1 LLPAPAWFTRL
12 AGCETSDSVKT
23 GGGRHTYGDDMTPQ
37 LDLIGIVVADRVPA
51 PAFYRRLGLD
61 VASDADAQPT
71 SR

>member
-1 LLPAPAWFTRL
+1 
-12 AGCETSDSVKT
+12 
-23 GGGRHTYGDDMTPQ
+23 MTPQ